1 MSEGWSVGCQF
12 SSADKTPTVESLRE
26 MRLSLEKAIG
36 APVRTLAF
44 PDFKSCQAHQGIAQE
59 AGFERLLVV
68 YDDLNTADEDTNVI
82 KRSPLY
88 HRGPPPIRLATDP
101 YRLLAAAWDRG
112 GWVVDVVRLVDRY
125 PLNPARDCTPG
136 ELEARF
142 KAVSN
147 IGGDQVWM
155 AAPETIARYR
165 ALRLSTRLQDYVATP
180 RQISYTLAVT
190 SSRGL
195 TAQDELTFV
204 AQLDSGWLSPQI
216 IIGDD
221 MVSGQPG
228 SGSGVWSFTHRVAD
242 GLQVR
247 IIDSGG
253 RSA

>member
-1 MSEGWSVGCQF
+1 MSERWSVGCQF